1 MSGPV
6 GIFDSGIGGLSVA
19 REIRRLLPAEHLLYV
34 ADSAYVPYGDRTVGE
49 VRARTLAAGRWLQEQ
64 GARILVVACNT
75 ASGAALELLREC
87 LSIPVVG
94 LEPAVK
100 PAVAASQNGRVGVM
114 ATVGT
119 LRSER
124 YARLVEN
131 HANGSRVIPQPCP
144 GLADMIEDGH
154 LDDDLLRASI
164 DGYVA
169 PLKEAGVDTV
179 VLGCTHYPFVR
190 EQIAAALG
198 PEVRIVDSG
207 PAIARQTERVLREAG
222 ELEPGGPGSLRILT
236 TGDPAEVAAVAAR
249 IWGEPIPV
257 ARLDLVHA
265 PLSPEWT
272 AVGVA
277 PDVQSQPAR
286 PPIPAPS

>member
-19 REIRRLLPAEHLLYV
+19 REIRQLLPAEHLLYV
-34 ADSAYVPYGDRTVGE
+34 ADSAFVPYGDRTVDE
-49 VRARTLAAGRWLQEQ
+49 VRARTLAAGRWLQAQ

-75 ASGAALELLREC
+75 ASGAALELLRER

-100 PAVAASQNGRVGVM
+100 PAVAASRNGRVGVM

-124 YARLVEN
+124 YARLVAN
-131 HANGSRVIPQPCP
+131 YANGSQVISQPCP
-144 GLADMIEDGH
+144 GLADLIEDGH
-154 LDDDLLRASI
+154 LDDEVLHARMAE
-164 DGYVA
+164 YAA

-198 PEVRIVDSG
+198 PDVRIVESG

-222 ELEPGGPGSLRILT
+222 ELEPGGAGSLRILT
-236 TGDPAEVAAVAAR
+236 TGDPAEVGAVAAR
-249 IWGEPIPV
+249 IWGEPLPV
-257 ARLDLVHA
+257 QHLDLVH
-265 PLSPEWT
+265 E
-272 AVGVA
+272 
-277 PDVQSQPAR
+277 PAISEVR
-286 PPIPAPS
+286 